1 MFQGWGAILFLR
13 NQALSELESGGGGGG
28 GCRGGGGRSI
38 PHGVW
43 I

>member
-13 NQALSELESGGGGGG
+13 NQALSELESGEGCGGGGG
-28 GCRGGGGRSI
+28 GSI